1 MVASRCVASALLAV
15 VVLLIAGADAA
26 RLPPSRRVGR
36 LGRDGTFL
44 TGSGQGLDFLSN
56 LRVLPGE
63 ANATDLD
70 RYMALPTP
78 DYNWEYNASLAY
90 EGSIPLVGK
99 YTAYFLNMTSHRW
112 LTDEEAGP
120 CGLWQHAVMVVVPH
134 NLDKSVDTA
143 MVWPTLGND
152 PPGVPG
158 DTEGDMVLVTTLAV
172 SARQV
177 VVAVFQTPNQEC
189 TFPQDPKH
197 TANRSEDSLIAY
209 TWRRY
214 LDLMHE
220 GDTDGRAFRW
230 PSHVPMTMAVVRTM
244 DATQEFLSK
253 CDECGLKDAVPQAF
267 IPFGASKR
275 GWVSWMTAAV
285 DKRVCAIAPVVMDL
299 LHMSKGF
306 HMWWRNYGGLS
317 FIARDYWNEDLLKWL
332 DTPEMDAFFSF
343 EDPIVYKDRYTELPK
358 LVITSTG
365 DEFFQ
370 VMDDHLWFDEMPG
383 NNHLL
388 RAPNADHLEVTG
400 ISKIVP
406 SLVTWVHTINLQ
418 RKAKAPEPVLPAL
431 TWQMWS
437 EGEGVDQVAHIN
449 ATLDLTKGWT
459 TRPKSVHLR
468 HATTDP
474 NSGRLDFRW
483 FNLDPNCAL
492 PRLWFYGS
500 SVCPIQLVW
509 FDDLID
515 PVEDSGGVLKYH
527 ASMGAP
533 QQGGW
538 QGFYIQFEFPGHED
552 IIFNLYEL
560 TFTTNTQVAIVPD
573 TQPFPGCQG
582 EACQGQLV

>member
-15 VVLLIAGADAA
+15 IVLLIAGADAA

-36 LGRDGTFL
+36 LGRDRTFL

-143 MVWPTLGND
+143 MVWPTQGND

-158 DTEGDMVLVTTLAV
+158 DTEVDMVLVTTLAV

-177 VVAVFQTPNQEC
+177 VVAVFQTPNQMC

-317 FIARDYWNEDLLKWL
+317 FIARDYWNENLLKWL

-400 ISKIVP
+400 LSKIIP
-406 SLVTWVHTINLQ
+406 SLVTWVHAINLQ

-437 EGEGVDQVAHIN
+437 EGEGADQVAHIN

-509 FDDLID
+509 LDDLID

-573 TQPFPGCQG
+573 TQPFPDCQG

>member
-15 VVLLIAGADAA
+15 IVLLIAGADAA

-177 VVAVFQTPNQEC
+177 VVAVFQTPNQMC

-400 ISKIVP
+400 LSKIIP

-437 EGEGVDQVAHIN
+437 EGEAADQVAHIN

-573 TQPFPGCQG
+573 TQPFPDCQG